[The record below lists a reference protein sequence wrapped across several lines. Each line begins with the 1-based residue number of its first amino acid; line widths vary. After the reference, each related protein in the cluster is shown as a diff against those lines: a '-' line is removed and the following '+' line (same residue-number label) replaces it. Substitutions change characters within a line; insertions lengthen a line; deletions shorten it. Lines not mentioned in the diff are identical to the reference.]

1 MRCFPIGVGVF
12 GLVRSD
18 VTQRR
23 GPRLW
28 QGVEVGRR
36 YAMLLPAIM
45 NYDHARRVL
54 FAAFS
59 LSLLLHL
66 LLIFGWGWQR
76 PVPPTMAQAAMQVVV
91 SARPVAASQP
101 AAAMQSP
108 APPKS
113 TIPPLSPAPA
123 RTQPKLVAPAVL
135 AVEKPALQQEA
146 APAVSSSVPALAV
159 ASAPVRESA
168 SAAVAA
174 RDSGKDRASDVAEGV
189 SADGLRQYRIELASA
204 ARRFR
209 AYPALARARGWEG
222 VAQVV
227 VSVSAE
233 GGLPAV
239 KLARTSGHGVLDEQA
254 VEMLSHAAAA
264 TPVPA
269 SLLGRSFAVPMPIRF
284 SLEE

>member
-1 MRCFPIGVGVF
+1 
-12 GLVRSD
+12 
-18 VTQRR
+18 
-23 GPRLW
+23 
-28 QGVEVGRR
+28 
-36 YAMLLPAIM
+36 MLLPAIM

-54 FAAFS
+54 FAAFF

-76 PVPPTMAQAAMQVVV
+76 PVPPTMAQSAMQVVV
-91 SARPVAASQP
+91 SARPVAVSQP

-108 APPKS
+108 ASPKS
-113 TIPPLSPAPA
+113 TIPSLPPAPVK
-123 RTQPKLVAPAVL
+123 TQPKPLAPAVL
-135 AVEKPALQQEA
+135 AVGKPAPQPAPQQEA
-146 APAVSSSVPALAV
+146 APAVSSSVPAVAV

-174 RDSGKDRASDVAEGV
+174 RDSGKNPASDVAEGV

-222 VAQVV
+222 VAQIV

-269 SLLGRSFAVPMPIRF
+269 SLLGRSFVVPMPIRF
-284 SLEE
+284 SLED